1 MFDEI
6 FGKLGNFW
14 VSDNDKERVPGQI
27 NQNDSDFEISFVNVD
42 FNDYDDDYIL
52 LNGVVEN
59 KKLSLIIIND
69 PIKSTYAKVINNTY
83 YIRYLFEGK
92 HYNNKDNIK
101 FENINIKIDNILSTI
116 NLHSFSTITP
126 KPDILLIKEPTNEYV
141 VDINEFNLEIFLKPK
156 STIGYSSNGQYAKF
170 NEEIILKLNY
180 EEPKTIT
187 EIYPHIVKI
196 KDLFTFLTGK
206 SEIIGLYES
215 SKNKEINMLFP
226 IVTRKYNLKPQHN
239 TLIQFNENNLEKIFN
254 NWFENYDSLKGVYD
268 LYFSTIGSN
277 LSSETL
283 FLTYCQ
289 ILESYHRKRYLG
301 EYVSKEKFEDF
312 KSKFTPCATKM
323 DGLDEIVSKENK
335 GQFLNKI
342 INSIQFCYEFTLKD
356 RLKEIFNEFKKCELF
371 IKIID
376 KFTDEETFDKGIKTY
391 CDIVKDGRN
400 YYTHYGEEPE
410 HLLKGIEFF
419 ELTDSLNLVIKMIF
433 LKEFGLTDSEINN
446 ITKNPRFNFVEY
458 YEN

>member
-14 VSDNDKERVPGQI
+14 VSDNDKEIVPGYI
-27 NQNDSDFEISFVNVD
+27 NQKNNDFEISFVNVD

-59 KKLSLIIIND
+59 KKLSLIIINN
-69 PIKSTYAKVINNTY
+69 PIKSTHAKVINNTY

-141 VDINEFNLEIFLKPK
+141 VDLNEFNLEIFLKPK

-180 EEPKTIT
+180 DEPKTIT

-215 SKNKEINMLFP
+215 SKNKEINMSFP
-226 IVTRKYNLKPQHN
+226 IVTRTYNLKPQHDA
-239 TLIQFNENNLEKIFN
+239 LIQLNENNLEKIFN

-289 ILESYHRKRYLG
+289 MIESYFRKRYIG
-301 EYVSKEKFEDF
+301 EYVSKE
-312 KSKFTPCATKM
+312 
-323 DGLDEIVSKENK
+323 
-335 GQFLNKI
+335 
-342 INSIQFCYEFTLKD
+342 
-356 RLKEIFNEFKKCELF
+356 IF
-371 IKIID
+371 
-376 KFTDEETFDKGIKTY
+376 
-391 CDIVKDGRN
+391 
-400 YYTHYGEEPE
+400 
-410 HLLKGIEFF
+410 
-419 ELTDSLNLVIKMIF
+419 
-433 LKEFGLTDSEINN
+433 
-446 ITKNPRFNFVEY
+446 
-458 YEN
+458 

>member
-14 VSDNDKERVPGQI
+14 VSDNDKEIDPGYI
-27 NQNDSDFEISFVNVD
+27 NQNNNDFDISFVNVD

-59 KKLSLIIIND
+59 KKLSLIIINN

-83 YIRYLFEGK
+83 YISYFFEGI
-92 HYNNKDNIK
+92 HYNDKDNIK

-116 NLHSFSTITP
+116 NLRSFSTITP
-126 KPDILLIKEPTNEYV
+126 KPDILLIKEPAKEYN
-141 VDINEFNLEIFLKPK
+141 VDLNEFSLEIFLKPR
-156 STIGYSSNGQYAKF
+156 STIGYSSNGQYANF

-226 IVTRKYNLKPQHN
+226 IMTRKYNLKPQHN
-239 TLIQFNENNLEKIFN
+239 TLIQLNENNLEKIFN

-323 DGLDEIVSKENK
+323 DGLDEIVSKEHK
-335 GQFLNKI
+335 SQFLNKI

-419 ELTDSLNLVIKMIF
+419 ELTDSLNLIIKMIF